1 MLSCRILYAVEV
13 EYAHK
18 WAEAIGQSLYYSRMT
33 GKKPGVVLIMREEGD
48 QRFARRSRAVAQQQG
63 VRVWTVKPR
72 ELE

>member
-33 GKKPGVVLIMREEGD
+33 GKKPGVVLIMRE
-48 QRFARRSRAVAQQQG
+48 
-63 VRVWTVKPR
+63 
-72 ELE
+72 